1 MLLFF
6 FYQGFFSRT
15 LTAHR
20 TAAEKRGPSFIPLYY
35 FHPLTNIQTF
45 ICNFAR
51 EMTMTYFQWKRLYL
65 PDCYSMRFSTT
76 LSNYYF
82 IEWWCNLDFVCLL
95 VDLILGFLIY
105 NYFTWETGVLE
116 LASTIILVIQANRL
130 TKCASHPI
138 SHPMC

>member
-6 FYQGFFSRT
+6 FYRGFFSRT

-82 IEWWCNLDFVCLL
+82 IEWWCNLDFRLFACWFDFRFFDLQLFHLRNRCTRTRIDYHPCNTSEPPNQVC
-95 VDLILGFLIY
+95 
-105 NYFTWETGVLE
+105 
-116 LASTIILVIQANRL
+116 
-130 TKCASHPI
+130 
-138 SHPMC
+138 